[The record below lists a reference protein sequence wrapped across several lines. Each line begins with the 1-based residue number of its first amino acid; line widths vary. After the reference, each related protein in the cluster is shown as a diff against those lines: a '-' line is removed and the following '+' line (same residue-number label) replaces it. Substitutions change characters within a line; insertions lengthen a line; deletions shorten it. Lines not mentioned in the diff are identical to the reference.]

1 MPYVHQFVTFTKKR
15 WFNRGIYEVYTSEFN
30 AHPPLYYRSSILAG
44 FITLNGKKCTD
55 LDVKLKNGDKIVHR
69 THRHE
74 PPVLGGPIEVAHVDE
89 NYVIV
94 SKPSTIPVHP
104 CGAYYHNTLIHILRK
119 ERPELWPLN
128 VVHRI
133 DRLTSGLVLLARTSQ
148 AARKI
153 SMEIEKKTVS
163 KCYLARVAGAFPRTY
178 EEALLAF
185 SEHSLAKLGGTL
197 SKRLWMLIT
206 QASHINNLP

>member
-1 MPYVHQFVTFTKKR
+1 MCSALCASICHLHKNAGSIGGSTKSTR
-15 WFNRGIYEVYTSEFN
+15 Q
-30 AHPPLYYRSSILAG
+30 SSMLTRLCTIGLRFLLAYN
-44 FITLNGKKCTD
+44 FNGKKCTD

-74 PPVLGGPIEVAHVDE
+74 PPVLGGPIEAHVDE

-133 DRLTSGLVLLARTSQ
+133 DRLTSGLVLLAAQ
-148 AARKI
+148 AKQPENFYGNRK
-153 SMEIEKKTVS
+153 EDCH
-163 KCYLARVAGAFPRTY
+163 KCYLARVAGISKDVRR
-178 EEALLAF
+178 
-185 SEHSLAKLGGTL
+185 GTFGIF
-197 SKRLWMLIT
+197 R
-206 QASHINNLP
+206 A